1 MPGFSL
7 TLLLLPT
14 VDNAANPS
22 SEALISLL
30 DEKVDTPGWK
40 WTSRNIPATEAPLSH
55 TKQTSP
61 SSSTLYNSQIAMTN
75 PAQIIKAV
83 KSACQALI
91 QAEPIL
97 TKMDQVAGD
106 GKFIVIP

>member
-7 TLLLLPT
+7 TLLLLPAI
-14 VDNAANPS
+14 DNTADPS

-40 WTSRNIPATEAPLSH
+40 WTSRNIPATEVPLSH

-61 SSSTLYNSQIAMTN
+61 SSSTLYNSQITVSN
-75 PAQIIKAV
+75 PAQIVNAV

-91 QAEPIL
+91 QAEPVL

-106 GKFIVIP
+106 GEFMIIP